1 MATPMDSDRRRRVES
16 IFEKALDAGANERAG
31 VLEQSCAGDEALRRE
46 VESLLAQNESAG
58 TFLHVPAFGVPVPV
72 PERSHRSRTLPPL
85 SGFAKDVIG
94 HYRVL
99 DKIGSGGMGVVY
111 KATDIRLGRSVALK
125 FFLKISLEIRK
136 P

>member
-1 MATPMDSDRRRRVES
+1 MDSDRGKRIES
-16 IFEKALDAGANERAG
+16 IFEKALDADPSERAR
-31 VLEQSCAGDEALRRE
+31 VLHECCYGDEELRRE
-46 VESLLAQNESAG
+46 VESLLAQDENAG
-58 TFLHVPAFGVPVPV
+58 DFLEVPAFAVRIPVSS
-72 PERSHRSRTLPPL
+72 RTHRSRTLPPL

-111 KATDIRLGRSVALK
+111 KAADLRLGRFVALK
-125 FFLKISLEIRK
+125 FFLKISLDIRK